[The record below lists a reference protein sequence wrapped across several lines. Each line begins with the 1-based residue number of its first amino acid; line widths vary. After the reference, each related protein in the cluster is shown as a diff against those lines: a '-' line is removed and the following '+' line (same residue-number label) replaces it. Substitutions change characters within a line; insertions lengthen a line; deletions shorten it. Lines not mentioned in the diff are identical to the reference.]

1 MFSHAEELILAL
13 FSISKRNC
21 IFIERKRF
29 TGEDLAV
36 CSRTRNCVTG
46 QHERR
51 VELKVGQDAILA
63 GHCPLTGHYF
73 KSWYQKSSCHYESI
87 LDVKNQSYNGTNLL
101 VTFQ

>member
-1 MFSHAEELILAL
+1 M
-13 FSISKRNC
+13 
-21 IFIERKRF
+21 
-29 TGEDLAV
+29 AV

-63 GHCPLTGHYF
+63 GHCPLSGHYF

-101 VTFQ
+101 VTLQ

>member
-1 MFSHAEELILAL
+1 MET
-13 FSISKRNC
+13 
-21 IFIERKRF
+21 KRF

-36 CSRTRNCVTG
+36 CSRTRNCVAG

-51 VELKVGQDAILA
+51 VELKVGQGAILA

-101 VTFQ
+101 VTLQ